1 MSHRNEATA
10 NDGGEAGG
18 FGRFFLPGP
27 TEVRPKVLEAQARPM
42 IGHRG
47 REIEELIEEL
57 QPGLKALFGT
67 ERPVVISTSSATGLM
82 EAAVRNGA
90 RRRLLAL
97 VNGAFAKR
105 FAKIGEACDVEVDT
119 YEVEWG
125 ETHDPAEV
133 ARRVEEAADAG
144 DPFDAITLVHSETST
159 GALNPLKEISRA
171 VRGARG
177 GARGELMILVDSVT
191 GVGGAEVKA
200 DEWELDFVLTGS
212 QKAMALPPGLAF
224 GVASEPL
231 LERGREAPAKGVY
244 FDLNDFYERL
254 EKSQTPNTPG
264 VSLLYALRTQL
275 QDMARETV
283 EGRLERHRAMAERTY
298 RWVEETAS
306 ERGIPLRILT
316 AEGDRSP
323 TVTCIMLPEG
333 VTGPQVVAGA
343 KERGFVVGGGYGKLK
358 NDAFRIG
365 HMGDHTVEELDA
377 LLEVLDDVLQGLT
390 RSRQAA
396 GAAS

>member
-1 MSHRNEATA
+1 
-10 NDGGEAGG
+10 
-18 FGRFFLPGP
+18 
-27 TEVRPKVLEAQARPM
+27 M

-47 REIEELIEEL
+47 REIEELMEGL
-57 QPGLKALFGT
+57 QPGLRELFGT
-67 ERPVVISTSSATGLM
+67 ERLVVISSSSATGLM

-90 RRRLLAL
+90 RKRMLAL
-97 VNGAFAKR
+97 VNGAFSKR
-105 FAKIGEACDVEVDT
+105 FAKIGEACDVPVET

-125 ETHDPAEV
+125 GTHDPQEV
-133 ARRVEEAADAG
+133 ARRVEDAADAG

-159 GALNPLKEISRA
+159 GALNPLAEISQA
-171 VRGARG
+171 VRAARG

-231 LERGREAPAKGVY
+231 LERAETAPAKGVY
-244 FDLNDFYERL
+244 FDLNDFYGRL

-264 VSLLYALRTQL
+264 VSLLYALQTQL
-275 QDMARETV
+275 EDMARETV
-283 EGRLERHRAMAERTY
+283 SGRLERHRAMAERTY
-298 RWVEETAS
+298 RWVEATAS
-306 ERGIPLRILT
+306 QAGIPLRVLA
-316 AEGDRSP
+316 AEGERSP
-323 TVTCIMLPEG
+323 TVTCILLPEG
-333 VTGPQVVAGA
+333 ITGPEVVAGA
-343 KERGFVVGGGYGKLK
+343 RERGFVVGGGYGKLK

-377 LLEVLDDVLQGLT
+377 LLEVLDTVLQDLAGA
-390 RSRQAA
+390 RSTAGAA
-396 GAAS
+396 GADS